1 MSEIHASRS
10 RRFNCLLPAFIRCRF
25 LIRQEC
31 GYFCGDVFFFVI
43 VFVFDINGE
52 NISCAKKF
60 LECFEC
66 FAGKQPQ
73 SMLKTS
79 HRHFYL
85 AKKITFNLLPKVFQA
100 IHSLTKM
107 SCTVRASEQRNFQT
121 KRYWKN
127 RFLKAYNKQTRPK
140 YCAVACQSGSNR
152 EWEAYLLKNCSLE
165 NPHIQTDM
173 HFQTTIELLLTLV
186 LKKRLSAVQKLPN
199 FENVLT
205 FHSYS

>member
-1 MSEIHASRS
+1 MAR
-10 RRFNCLLPAFIRCRF
+10 
-25 LIRQEC
+25 
-31 GYFCGDVFFFVI
+31 
-43 VFVFDINGE
+43 
-52 NISCAKKF
+52 ISVVLKNS
-60 LECFEC
+60 ECFEC

-127 RFLKAYNKQTRPK
+127 KFLKAYNKQTRPK

-152 EWEAYLLKNCSLE
+152 EWEAYLLKKCSLE

-186 LKKRLSAVQKLPN
+186 LIPIPSDCLTKHSVRRSPPIKSKHQANRHLVARVFPSFLVIFPRLMPATCTCTS
-199 FENVLT
+199 
-205 FHSYS
+205 S